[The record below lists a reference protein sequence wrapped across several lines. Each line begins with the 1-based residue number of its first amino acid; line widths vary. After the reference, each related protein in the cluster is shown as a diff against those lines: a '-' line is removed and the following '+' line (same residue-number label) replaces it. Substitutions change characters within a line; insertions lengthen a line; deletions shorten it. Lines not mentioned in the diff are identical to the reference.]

1 MQSDRLREAQQKLA
15 EEQERGRKQ
24 AEELNQKLSVALDEA
39 KVARAEAEAANARAE
54 FERKLVITAIG
65 AQAAAQLAENQQ
77 LEKDELIE
85 VDRSAGKDAATIARD
100 TQARDAAAARKQIL
114 KVEAAQKSSEAAAV
128 VDHANLLSPGQIS
141 GSDLFESRREQSS
154 PIGVDEARGDAGLCA
169 AGSTTPVCGEFST
182 VTNYPMTC
190 LAEPPVLP
198 ARRPCS
204 PIINPSA
211 PNIGSVGKRVRR

>member
-1 MQSDRLREAQQKLA
+1 MVAAVLGAVFLLAIVFGSYAVYQQRRASAEQAARLQSDKLREAQQKLA

-85 VDRSAGKDAATIARD
+85 VDRSAGKDAGTIARD
-100 TQARDAAAARKQIL
+100 TQVRDTA
-114 KVEAAQKSSEAAAV
+114 
-128 VDHANLLSPGQIS
+128 
-141 GSDLFESRREQSS
+141 
-154 PIGVDEARGDAGLCA
+154 
-169 AGSTTPVCGEFST
+169 
-182 VTNYPMTC
+182 
-190 LAEPPVLP
+190 
-198 ARRPCS
+198 
-204 PIINPSA
+204 
-211 PNIGSVGKRVRR
+211 